1 MTENTALE
9 PKNSDMTH
17 DQAGENTEMDQS
29 TLQAAVT
36 ATERRLLQFQLVASL
51 ALGTLSGLLIGL
63 PLAQTQSPLVASCLM
78 TVFGLM
84 GLLIGYRRRKDRAFL
99 YICFAVVLL
108 LSGTI
113 STSLVP
119 ENIGRMP

>member
-1 MTENTALE
+1 MTENTVGE
-9 PKNSDMTH
+9 PKNSDMRH
-17 DQAGENTEMDQS
+17 DQATQNEQMERA

-36 ATERRLLQFQLVASL
+36 ATEGRLLQFQLIASL

-63 PLAQTQSPLVASCLM
+63 PIAQTQPPLMASCLM
-78 TVFGLM
+78 IAFGLM
-84 GLLIGYRRRKDRAFL
+84 GLLIGYRRRQDRAFL

-119 ENIGRMP
+119 EK

>member
-1 MTENTALE
+1 MTENTVRK
-9 PKNSDMTH
+9 PKNSDSTP
-17 DQAGENTEMDQS
+17 DPAARNEQIDRA
-29 TLQAAVT
+29 TLQVAVT
-36 ATERRLLQFQLVASL
+36 ATEGRLLQFQLIASL

-63 PLAQTQSPLVASCLM
+63 PIAQTQPPLMASCLM
-78 TVFGLM
+78 IAFGLM
-84 GLLIGYRRRKDRAFL
+84 GLLIGYRRRQDRAFL

-119 ENIGRMP
+119 EK

>member
-1 MTENTALE
+1 MTENTVRK
-9 PKNSDMTH
+9 PKNSDSTP
-17 DQAGENTEMDQS
+17 DPAARNEQIDRA
-29 TLQAAVT
+29 TLQVAVT
-36 ATERRLLQFQLVASL
+36 ATEGRLLQFQLIASL

-63 PLAQTQSPLVASCLM
+63 PIAQTQPPLMASCLM
-78 TVFGLM
+78 IAFGLM
-84 GLLIGYRRRKDRAFL
+84 GLLIGYRRRQDRAFL

-119 ENIGRMP
+119 ENNG

>member
-1 MTENTALE
+1 MTDSPVIE
-9 PKNSDMTH
+9 PETTDMTQ
-17 DQAGENTEMDQS
+17 DQADRDGERERA
-29 TLQAAVT
+29 TLQAAVR
-36 ATERRLLQFQLVASL
+36 ATEGRFLQFQLVASL

-63 PLAQTQSPLVASCLM
+63 PIAQTQPPVMASCLM
-78 TVFGLM
+78 IVFGLM
-84 GLLIGYRRRKDRAFL
+84 GLLIGYRRRQDRAFL

-119 ENIGRMP
+119 EK

>member
-1 MTENTALE
+1 MTANTLGKPE
-9 PKNSDMTH
+9 TSDVNRE
-17 DQAGENTEMDQS
+17 QAGEHEQMERAS
-29 TLQAAVT
+29 LQAAVT
-36 ATERRLLQFQLVASL
+36 ATEGRLLQFQLIASL

-63 PLAQTQSPLVASCLM
+63 PVAQTQPPLMASCLM
-78 TVFGLM
+78 IAFGLM
-84 GLLIGYRRRKDRAFL
+84 GLLIGYRRRQDRAFL

-119 ENIGRMP
+119 EQ

>member
-9 PKNSDMTH
+9 PKNSDMKL
-17 DQAGENTEMDQS
+17 DQPGENEQMEQA

-36 ATERRLLQFQLVASL
+36 ATEGRLLQFQLIASL

-63 PLAQTQSPLVASCLM
+63 PIAQTQPPIMASCLM
-78 TVFGLM
+78 ITFGLM

-99 YICFAVVLL
+99 YVCFAVVLL

-119 ENIGRMP
+119 EK